1 MKTSLL
7 AHLSRPVDLTAGTP
21 WRVILRYSL
30 PIILSYLLQQLY
42 VLADAAICGQV
53 LRVDEVAG
61 VNDTYALTY
70 FFLQF
75 AFGCAAGFSVVTAQ
89 AVGSGQAG
97 RVRASLAAQGYLL
110 LLVSAALTAVSV
122 PLLPLLLRLV
132 NVTPADSAVY
142 GAAYSYCLV
151 IFLGIFAQMGYNLI
165 CGVLRAY
172 GDAVTPL
179 LFLLLS
185 TLLNVGLDLLFMIPF
200 GWGPAGAAAATVL
213 AQLLSFAGCTAYTL
227 ARYPDLRPRRADWRA
242 GLRELGLHLR
252 QGLPLGAQFSIL
264 AVGIIVM
271 QAGAVR
277 FDLTDAGTLAA
288 DAAAQNGF
296 GAATKLINFFFAVI
310 NGLSSGIL
318 GFNAQNFGR
327 GDHDRVRRGTVQ
339 TLWMMLAACAL
350 CLLAT
355 WALTAHGTYQYIFL
369 SADKVSALAAA
380 RKHLC
385 LARSRALFHRGL
397 PRRHALGGAGRRA
410 LGLRSRRGAQRACRA
425 RAYLLAAARRGE
437 RRRDH
442 GKRLPRR
449 LRRPLPRRPRRMARR
464 LAFSPHSDGEIH
476 FQKASV
482 TKPGRPA
489 QSRSPGF
496 ILI

>member
-89 AVGSGQAG
+89 AVGSGQTG

-213 AQLLSFAGCTAYTL
+213 AQLLSFAGCTYTL

-369 SADKVSALAAA
+369 SADKVSARSLRLGNIYVWLDLALYFIVGFLAVTRSAVQGVGRSAYVLGAGLSELAARVLICSLLPA
-380 RKHLC
+380 AVNGGAITVNASPAAFAALC
-385 LARSRALFHRGL
+385 LGDPGAWLAGSLF
-397 PRRHALGGAGRRA
+397 
-410 LGLRSRRGAQRACRA
+410 
-425 RAYLLAAARRGE
+425 LLIPTV
-437 RRRDH
+437 
-442 GKRLPRR
+442 K
-449 LRRPLPRRPRRMARR
+449 
-464 LAFSPHSDGEIH
+464 
-476 FQKASV
+476 
-482 TKPGRPA
+482 
-489 QSRSPGF
+489 F
-496 ILI
+496 ILKKQA

>member
-1 MKTSLL
+1 MKTSFL
-7 AHLSRPVDLTAGTP
+7 ARLARPVDLTAGTP
-21 WRVILRYSL
+21 WRVILRYSA
-30 PIILSYLLQQLY
+30 PIILSYLLQQIY

-53 LRVDEVAG
+53 LHVEEVAG

-89 AVGSGQAG
+89 AVGSGQTG
-97 RVRASLAAQGYLL
+97 RVRASLAAQSYLL
-110 LLVSAALTAVSV
+110 LLISAALTALSV
-122 PLLPLLLRLV
+122 PLLPALLGLV
-132 NVTPADSAVY
+132 NVTPADPAVY

-185 TLLNVGLDLLFMIPF
+185 TLLNVGLDLLFLIPF

-213 AQLLSFAGCTAYTL
+213 AQLVSFAGCTVYTF
-227 ARYPDLRPRRADWRA
+227 ARYPDLRPRGGDWRE
-242 GLRELGLHLR
+242 GRRELGLHLR

-296 GAATKLINFFFAVI
+296 GAATKLINFFFAII

-327 GDHDRVRRGTVQ
+327 GDKTRVRRGTVQ
-339 TLWMMLAACAL
+339 TLWLMLAACAL

-355 WALTAHGTYQYIFL
+355 WALTARGTYQYIFL
-369 SADKVSALAAA
+369 SADKVSARSLQLGGIYVWLDLALYFIVGFLAVTRSAVQGVGRSVYVLGAGLSELVARVLICSLLPAA
-380 RKHLC
+380 INGGPITVNASPAAFAALC
-385 LARSRALFHRGL
+385 LGDPGAWLAGSLF
-397 PRRHALGGAGRRA
+397 
-410 LGLRSRRGAQRACRA
+410 
-425 RAYLLAAARRGE
+425 LLIPTV
-437 RRRDH
+437 
-442 GKRLPRR
+442 KY
-449 LRRPLPRRPRRMARR
+449 
-464 LAFSPHSDGEIH
+464 
-476 FQKASV
+476 
-482 TKPGRPA
+482 
-489 QSRSPGF
+489 
-496 ILI
+496 ILKK

>member
-89 AVGSGQAG
+89 AVGSGQTG

-165 CGVLRAY
+165 CGR
-172 GDAVTPL
+172 
-179 LFLLLS
+179 
-185 TLLNVGLDLLFMIPF
+185 
-200 GWGPAGAAAATVL
+200 
-213 AQLLSFAGCTAYTL
+213 GC
-227 ARYPDLRPRRADWRA
+227 R
-242 GLRELGLHLR
+242 
-252 QGLPLGAQFSIL
+252 S
-264 AVGIIVM
+264 
-271 QAGAVR
+271 
-277 FDLTDAGTLAA
+277 
-288 DAAAQNGF
+288 
-296 GAATKLINFFFAVI
+296 
-310 NGLSSGIL
+310 
-318 GFNAQNFGR
+318 
-327 GDHDRVRRGTVQ
+327 
-339 TLWMMLAACAL
+339 
-350 CLLAT
+350 
-355 WALTAHGTYQYIFL
+355 
-369 SADKVSALAAA
+369 
-380 RKHLC
+380 
-385 LARSRALFHRGL
+385 ARSF
-397 PRRHALGGAGRRA
+397 P
-410 LGLRSRRGAQRACRA
+410 S
-425 RAYLLAAARRGE
+425 
-437 RRRDH
+437 
-442 GKRLPRR
+442 
-449 LRRPLPRRPRRMARR
+449 
-464 LAFSPHSDGEIH
+464 SPS
-476 FQKASV
+476 AS
-482 TKPGRPA
+482 
-489 QSRSPGF
+489 S
-496 ILI
+496 

>member
-89 AVGSGQAG
+89 AVGSGQTG

-213 AQLLSFAGCTAYTL
+213 AQLLSFAGCTVYTL

-355 WALTAHGTYQYIFL
+355 WALTARGTYQYIFL
-369 SADKVSALAAA
+369 SADKVSARSLRLGNIYVWLDLALYFIVGFLAVTRSAVQGVGRSAYVLGAGLSELAARVLICSLLPA
-380 RKHLC
+380 AVNGGAITVNASPAAFAALC
-385 LARSRALFHRGL
+385 LGDPGAWLAGSLF
-397 PRRHALGGAGRRA
+397 
-410 LGLRSRRGAQRACRA
+410 
-425 RAYLLAAARRGE
+425 LLIPTV
-437 RRRDH
+437 
-442 GKRLPRR
+442 K
-449 LRRPLPRRPRRMARR
+449 
-464 LAFSPHSDGEIH
+464 
-476 FQKASV
+476 
-482 TKPGRPA
+482 
-489 QSRSPGF
+489 F
-496 ILI
+496 ILKKQA